1 MKAFERC
8 CVKVMS
14 ESCESETGVERCVSE
29 GKSGRVSEEEEIK
42 GEERVER
49 VWGGNERNVR
59 DVEKGR

>member
-42 GEERVER
+42 GEERVEI
-49 VWGGNERNVR
+49 ES
-59 DVEKGR
+59 VEGMRAM